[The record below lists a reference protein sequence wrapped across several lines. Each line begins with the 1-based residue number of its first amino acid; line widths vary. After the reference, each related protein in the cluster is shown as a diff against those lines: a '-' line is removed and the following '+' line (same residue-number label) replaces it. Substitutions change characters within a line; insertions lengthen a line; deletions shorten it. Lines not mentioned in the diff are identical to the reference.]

1 MAKNSLLR
9 SYLLFSFLLSFS
21 KSLPVSSSPFDL
33 SLSINLPHHNIV
45 CLPHPDRP
53 FSPKKYQIQKP
64 SSFLSRFTSSAN
76 PSPLLSSSPDRH
88 IFFNT
93 LPKPPFH
100 NCSTDL
106 ELNSEPPFS
115 LHISN
120 RTHHA
125 NLPAK
130 TPRTNQVVLPMQM

>member
-1 MAKNSLLR
+1 
-9 SYLLFSFLLSFS
+9 
-21 KSLPVSSSPFDL
+21 
-33 SLSINLPHHNIV
+33 
-45 CLPHPDRP
+45 
-53 FSPKKYQIQKP
+53 
-64 SSFLSRFTSSAN
+64 
-76 PSPLLSSSPDRH
+76 
-88 IFFNT
+88 
-93 LPKPPFH
+93 
-100 NCSTDL
+100 L